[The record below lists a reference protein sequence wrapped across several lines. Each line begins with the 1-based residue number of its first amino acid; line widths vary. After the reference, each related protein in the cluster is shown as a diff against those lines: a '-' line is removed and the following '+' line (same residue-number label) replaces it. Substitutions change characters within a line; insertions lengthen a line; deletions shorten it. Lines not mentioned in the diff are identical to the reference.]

1 VRCRFPSLLVSLTFA
16 SAVVAG
22 QGPTFRSAANGVR
35 VDVLVTDRNRPVQNL
50 VANDFE
56 VLDNGVPQRIESLGQ
71 TEPLDL
77 FFTFE
82 RSGSIKGQTL
92 VRLKDAARAV
102 LDQLDP
108 SDRAALLA
116 FDQSFLLSAPLTADQ
131 STLRQAIDGLVAGGG
146 TAVLDALYAS
156 LTLAEGRTRRTL
168 ILLFSDGLDNQSWLS
183 QREVLAVARESD
195 AIVYAIAHKPLGS
208 AGPDEA
214 LLKELVEATG
224 GRVVWVE
231 ATERLKSVFLA
242 MLQEMR
248 SRYLLTYSPSGVE
261 TGGWHT
267 LTVRLKNKAGRV
279 IARRGYVAQPGASR

>member
-1 VRCRFPSLLVSLTFA
+1 VRCRVSSLLVSLTFA

-22 QGPTFRSAANGVR
+22 QGPTFRSAASGVR

-50 VANDFE
+50 VADDFE
-56 VLDNGVPQRIESLGQ
+56 VLDNGVRQRIESLGQ

-77 FFTFE
+77 FFTFD
-82 RSGSIKGQTL
+82 RSGSIQGQTL
-92 VRLKDAARAV
+92 VRLKDASRAV

-116 FDQSFLLSAPLTADQ
+116 FDQSFQLRAPLTADR
-131 STLRQAIDGLVAGGG
+131 SSLRQAIDGLAAGGG

-183 QREVLAVARESD
+183 ESEVLTVARESD

-214 LLKELVEATG
+214 LLKELVEASG

-231 ATERLKSVFLA
+231 AAERLKGVFLA

-267 LTVRLKNKAGRV
+267 LTVRLKNKPGRV
-279 IARRGYVAQPGASR
+279 TARRGYLGQREESR